1 MNEVRVFDPRGNLKR
16 IITTAELIA
25 ISDEQLK
32 NGPTITGARRIIPF
46 TKYKYNSCKKM
57 FESNSTRGAK
67 YCKDCRKKVYRIRKK
82 NGRNIIKKEK
92 L

>member
-46 TKYKYNSCKKM
+46 TKYRCDSCKKM

-67 YCKDCRKKVYRIRKK
+67 YCPDCRKGVYTKRK
-82 NGRNIIKKEK
+82 RNAREAKK